1 MRVSDNTS
9 RNAVHDALG
18 RTRARMEDLQ
28 LKNSTLKKLNAP
40 SDDPVGNSKIMDI
53 RTQSAVNKQFEMNAG
68 TAKDRLQHSEN
79 AAQELTDLL
88 VRAKDIAVN
97 QSSGASATPESRA
110 GVAQEITQLYK
121 QAVAIANRRIGDHYI
136 FGGFKTLSQPYTA
149 DGAYLGDGGEMPLEI
164 QKGVF
169 VNSNVPGPKVF
180 LARRYTQENLA
191 EAALAE
197 DASENATENPTFAH
211 RPGTRDVASGGDQR
225 GQIQA
230 PQALEVTDM
239 FRTID
244 ALRIGLLTND
254 TNTIRAT
261 LEPLDSLI
269 ENTVSLR
276 SKIGSRVM
284 GIDSAMGA
292 TDRTNLQNAIVQS
305 NLEDADYAELW
316 SNLAREESVLRAS
329 LSAAQKLIQPT
340 LLDFMK

>member
-1 MRVSDNTS
+1 
-9 RNAVHDALG
+9 
-18 RTRARMEDLQ
+18 MEDLQ

-40 SDDPVGNSKIMDI
+40 SDDPVANSKIMDI
-53 RTQSAVNKQFEMNAG
+53 RTQSSVNKQFDMNAG

-79 AAQELTDLL
+79 AVQELTDLL
-88 VRAKDIAVN
+88 VRAKDIALN

-136 FGGFKTLSQPYTA
+136 FGGFKTLTQPYTV
-149 DGAYLGDGGEMPLEI
+149 DGSYRGDAGEMPLEI

-180 LARRYTQENLA
+180 QARRYTIDSQA
-191 EAALAE
+191 EAALAD
-197 DASENATENPTFAH
+197 DAAESAIENPIFA
-211 RPGTRDVASGGDQR
+211 SNQ
-225 GQIQA
+225 
-230 PQALEVTDM
+230 PQSRKPAADGEPRTEMVIPQPLETVDL
-239 FRTID
+239 FRSID

-276 SKIGSRVM
+276 SKIGSRIM
-284 GIDSAMGA
+284 GIDSAIGA
-292 TDRTNLQNAIVQS
+292 TERTNLQNATVQS

-316 SNLAREESVLRAS
+316 SSLAREESVLRAS